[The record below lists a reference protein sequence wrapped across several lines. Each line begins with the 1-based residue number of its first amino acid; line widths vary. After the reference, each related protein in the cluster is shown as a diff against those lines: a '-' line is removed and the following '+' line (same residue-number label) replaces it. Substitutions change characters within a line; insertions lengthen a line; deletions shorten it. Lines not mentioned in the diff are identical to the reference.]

1 MAASADGA
9 QFDSSLG
16 NGPEGAGAGGGASG
30 SSQVLGKR
38 ESYGSMA
45 FVTGDDLNE
54 AGNGNDGV
62 GGNGQWLS
70 GQLGEVDDDDAN
82 DAKRSKT

>member
-1 MAASADGA
+1 
-9 QFDSSLG
+9 
-16 NGPEGAGAGGGASG
+16 
-30 SSQVLGKR
+30 
-38 ESYGSMA
+38 MA